1 MGGCVCVC
9 VVCLLRGFDILLS
22 ISLVFIHETLY
33 GLCTSSVTTECT
45 IDSRMTYI
53 PYNRFFL
60 FFSLTLRRTAT
71 VQAEGRKQKDLK
83 IKINHTLLTP
93 QLFSHQSI
101 VFMKP
106 RQKTNKTTTTTT
118 TTTAQQQQEIEI
130 EVKR

>member
-1 MGGCVCVC
+1 
-9 VVCLLRGFDILLS
+9 
-22 ISLVFIHETLY
+22 
-33 GLCTSSVTTECT
+33 
-45 IDSRMTYI
+45 MTYI